1 MLETVDPSIRSELT
15 TTVRFRPDSE
25 VDTSEVALVD
35 ANASVLAAARP
46 WREFRWRAGQKHYS
60 GTYWS
65 ATDDR
70 HVIYESR
77 LELARVLFADFDRS
91 VHRICAQPFL
101 LAKRSN
107 DVERKHIP
115 DYLLI
120 TDQGPKVVDI
130 KPAHRLSRPEVVDTF
145 AWTRAAL
152 ERRGW
157 IYEVWSE
164 PNEVELQNIRF
175 LAGFRRSY
183 LFDPSLLVA
192 LRSIEPDGASIA
204 ETIRMVPDW
213 PLPLTR
219 AALLHLLWS
228 QEFAVDLCRP
238 LRSSSTLTRK
248 VTI

>member
-1 MLETVDPSIRSELT
+1 MLESADPTAVT
-15 TTVRFRPDSE
+15 TTVRYRPDPE
-25 VDTSEVALVD
+25 VDASEVALVD

-107 DVERKHIP
+107 GVERKHIP

-120 TDQGPKVVDI
+120 TDQGPKVVDV

-157 IYEVWSE
+157 MYEVWSE

-183 LFDPSLLVA
+183 LFDRPLLVA

-204 ETIRMVPDW
+204 EIIRTVPDW
-213 PLPLTR
+213 PPPVIRSTLF
-219 AALLHLLWS
+219 HLLWS
-228 QEFAVDLCRP
+228 QEFAVDLRQP
-238 LRSSSTLTRK
+238 LSPSSIVTRK
-248 VTI
+248 